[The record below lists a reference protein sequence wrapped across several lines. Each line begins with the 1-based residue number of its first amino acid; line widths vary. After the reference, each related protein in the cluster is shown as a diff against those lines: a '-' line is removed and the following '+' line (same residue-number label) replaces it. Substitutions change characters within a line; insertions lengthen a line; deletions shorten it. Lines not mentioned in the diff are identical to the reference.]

1 MTDLIYTRRPDA
13 APLSL
18 ADVERLAP
26 AAFTETTSPGTSTR
40 YRPVSTVDAI
50 EVLADHGFRPVQ
62 AAQKKARKAA
72 ANRYAEHLIA
82 FAQDR
87 AEAGEVRPEI
97 VLYNSHDGGSSLKL
111 FGGAFRFICS
121 NGIVAGDGYE
131 AKARHVGSSVDGVE
145 EMLRDVARRL
155 PDISAQIDRMRGVT
169 PDGWQVQRLA
179 RMAASLRWDDL
190 TPALDADEEPRGAY
204 YTPRTVRQ
212 MLGARRI
219 EDIDDQSLWGAWN
232 RVQEAALRGGVQ
244 VRSYTDRRPSGTYR
258 RARPVG
264 SVAESVRIN
273 RALWD
278 AAGEILEG
286 EAVAA

>member
-18 ADVERLAP
+18 DDVERLAP
-26 AAFTETTSPGTSTR
+26 AAFTATAAPSTSTR
-40 YRPVSTVDAI
+40 YRPVSTMDAV

-62 AAQKKARKAA
+62 AAQKRARKAS

-87 AEAGEVRPEI
+87 AESGETRPEI
-97 VLYNSHDGGSSLKL
+97 VLYNSHNATSSLKL
-111 FGGAFRFICS
+111 FGGAFRFVCS
-121 NGIVAGDGYE
+121 NGIVAGEGFE
-131 AKARHVGSSVDGVE
+131 AKARHVGSSVEGVE

-155 PDISAQIDRMRGVT
+155 PDISAQIDRMRDVT
-169 PDGWQVQRLA
+169 PDAWHVQRLA
-179 RMAASLRWDDL
+179 RMAASLRWD
-190 TPALDADEEPRGAY
+190 ALPGGYNEDTPRGAY
-204 YTPRTVRQ
+204 YDPRTVQQ
-212 MLGARRI
+212 MLAPRRI
-219 EDIDDQSLWGAWN
+219 EDIDDHSLWGAWN